1 MAITRYSFKPV
12 QARSQQKETL
22 ILDKELNLYRT
33 LKNIIPCY
41 CAVNMRVTSG
51 KCCKG
56 KIFFLEI
63 QNAQHIFLFQWT
75 IETHRYQKKF

>member
-41 CAVNMRVTSG
+41 CAVNMRVTSYPPAYFLTFAVELHQCG
-51 KCCKG
+51 
-56 KIFFLEI
+56 IFYL
-63 QNAQHIFLFQWT
+63 ALT
-75 IETHRYQKKF
+75 

>member
-41 CAVNMRVTSG
+41 CAVNMRVTTLKQLISTRG
-51 KCCKG
+51 VISPPQEIRFWRSPEWI
-56 KIFFLEI
+56 KID
-63 QNAQHIFLFQWT
+63 AT
-75 IETHRYQKKF
+75 SYT

>member
-22 ILDKELNLYRT
+22 ILDEELNLYRT

-41 CAVNMRVTSG
+41 CAVNMRVT
-51 KCCKG
+51 
-56 KIFFLEI
+56 IRRAE
-63 QNAQHIFLFQWT
+63 
-75 IETHRYQKKF
+75 

>member
-33 LKNIIPCY
+33 LKKHHPLLLCSKY
-41 CAVNMRVTSG
+41 AGDYSAARM
-51 KCCKG
+51 K
-56 KIFFLEI
+56 KIAKQISILITE
-63 QNAQHIFLFQWT
+63 
-75 IETHRYQKKF
+75 